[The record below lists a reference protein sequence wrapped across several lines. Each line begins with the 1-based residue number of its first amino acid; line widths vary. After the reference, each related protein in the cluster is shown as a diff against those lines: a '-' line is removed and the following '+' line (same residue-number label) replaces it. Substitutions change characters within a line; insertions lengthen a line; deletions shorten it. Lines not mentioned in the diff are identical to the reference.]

1 MPLRPRVSIG
11 GVPIDS
17 LTLREAIDAID
28 LLVASG
34 RGGAVFTPNVDHII
48 EFETNPRLRQ
58 AYEAVDLSLVDG
70 MPVVW
75 ASRLLGRG
83 LPEKVSGSDLIE
95 PLLEHAMAREW
106 RVFFLG
112 GQEGVGALAAA
123 RLKETMPN
131 LSIVGTLAPRVD
143 MTAPKE
149 RRTEIVEAIR
159 ATRPHLVFVAFGA
172 PKQELWIHEAR
183 EDLKP
188 SVFLGIGASL
198 DFIAG
203 TLPRAPR
210 WVSRSG
216 FEWLYRLGREPR
228 RLWKR
233 YLVRDPRFFIIL
245 LRDLLSKDGRHASP

>member
-1 MPLRPRVSIG
+1 MPPSPRVSIG
-11 GVPIDS
+11 GVPIDP
-17 LTLREAIDAID
+17 LTLHEAILAID
-28 LLVASG
+28 LLVASE
-34 RGGAVFTPNVDHII
+34 RGGAVFTPNVDHIV
-48 EFETNPRLRQ
+48 EFERNPRLRQ
-58 AYEAVDLSLVDG
+58 AYAAADLSLVDG

-75 ASRLLGRG
+75 ASRLLGRP

-95 PLLEHAMAREW
+95 PLLEHARTRAW

-123 RLKETMPN
+123 RLKETMPA

-149 RRTEIVEAIR
+149 RRADIVEAIR
-159 ATRPHLVFVAFGA
+159 AARPQLVLVAFGA

-183 EDLKP
+183 EALKP
-188 SVFLGIGASL
+188 AVFLGIGASL

-203 TLPRAPR
+203 TLPRAPL

-233 YLVRDPRFFIIL
+233 YLLRDPRFLVIL
-245 LRDLLSKDGRHASP
+245 LRDLLGKNDGGASP